1 MLAEQTC
8 FKNLNSKDY
17 MGRMVRAR
25 GEMVYIEGPL
35 SPSELRNLQLD
46 QKLNTFRQPKEQLK
60 ALVEI
65 AELEK
70 GRIYGARVNDMLVG
84 YVTFH
89 PPDGYERW
97 GQAKLTNLIELGA
110 IEISPNWRGAGLG
123 NALLELMVSQGWLEK
138 NILFATEYYWHW
150 DLEATGLSVW
160 QYRNMMEKLFRKTG
174 MEPAST
180 DDPEICCHAANMLM
194 VRIGQQVTQQEI
206 EEFDKVR
213 MQGFALI

>member
-1 MLAEQTC
+1 MLAQQTC
-8 FKNLNSKDY
+8 LKNLNSKDY
-17 MGRMVRAR
+17 AGRMLRV
-25 GEMVYIEGPL
+25 GGDMVYIEGPL
-35 SPSELRNLQLD
+35 SPGVLGKLQLD
-46 QKLNTFRQPKEQLK
+46 QRLDTFRQPKEQLK
-60 ALVEI
+60 ALVGI

-70 GRIYGARVNDMLVG
+70 GRIYGARVNDILVG

-110 IEISPNWRGAGLG
+110 IEISPNWRGSGLS
-123 NALLELMVSQGWLEK
+123 NALLELVVSQGWMEK
-138 NILFATEYYWHW
+138 SILFATEYYWHW
-150 DLEATGLSVW
+150 DLDATGLSVW

-174 MEPAST
+174 MEPANT

-194 VRIGQQVTQQEI
+194 VRIGQQVTQEEI

-213 MQGFALI
+213 MQGFAFI